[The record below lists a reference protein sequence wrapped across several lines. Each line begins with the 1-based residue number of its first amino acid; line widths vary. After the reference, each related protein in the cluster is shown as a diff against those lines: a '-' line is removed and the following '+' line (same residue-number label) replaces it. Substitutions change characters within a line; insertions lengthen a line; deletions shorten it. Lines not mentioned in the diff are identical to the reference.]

1 MDRDPVRELAKL
13 GGQAIKA
20 GDHEASIRQAS
31 AGDGRCRPSGG
42 PHHGSAARVDADH
55 ELGRMSRCARQHRT
69 PVAGTQVHR
78 HRRVGAGGLGQLTDV
93 DLGEPMT
100 DLNLH
105 ARMIIRQ

>member
-1 MDRDPVRELAKL
+1 
-13 GGQAIKA
+13 
-20 GDHEASIRQAS
+20 
-31 AGDGRCRPSGG
+31 
-42 PHHGSAARVDADH
+42 
-55 ELGRMSRCARQHRT
+55 MSRCPSQNGA

-93 DLGEPMT
+93 DLAETTT